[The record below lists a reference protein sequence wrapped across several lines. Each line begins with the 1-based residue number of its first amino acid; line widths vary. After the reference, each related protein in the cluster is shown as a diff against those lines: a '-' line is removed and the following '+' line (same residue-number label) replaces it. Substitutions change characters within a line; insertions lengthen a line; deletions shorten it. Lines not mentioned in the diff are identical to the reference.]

1 MIAEN
6 LNLTALLG
14 LRKDRYAKAQGA
26 FSLRDGFEYIGN
38 GPTVWT
44 WMRQKGGLQMR
55 IAYLCEDGKRRDIIG
70 RAGVHNS
77 KQDGKVAGTGH
88 AMADRANL
96 TLSFWTCVF
105 DATGKESVNTGTGQ
119 GYRTIRADRILAVN
133 LEQGDK
139 IESQHITTAGQIL
152 LDTVC

>member
-70 RAGVHNS
+70 RQGVWQS
-77 KQDGKVAGTGH
+77 SQDGTVEGSGH
-88 AMADRANL
+88 AMTNRHNL
-96 TLSFWTCVF
+96 TLSFWT
-105 DATGKESVNTGTGQ
+105 ATDSDKVNTGTGK

-133 LEQGDK
+133 VN
-139 IESQHITTAGQIL
+139 GQQFVT
-152 LDTVC
+152 DTGSELIRLALSL